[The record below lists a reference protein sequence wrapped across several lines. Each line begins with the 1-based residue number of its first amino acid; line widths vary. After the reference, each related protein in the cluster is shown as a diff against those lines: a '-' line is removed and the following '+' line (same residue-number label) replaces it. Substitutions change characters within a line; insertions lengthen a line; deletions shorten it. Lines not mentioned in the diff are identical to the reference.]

1 MMKRLPIVIAVAA
14 LASGGFA
21 SAALAGPSQNT
32 QSDQNGQ
39 ASSGNWQQNGSWA
52 QNRAAF
58 LNARLAALHAG
69 LELNPDQE
77 KLWPPVE
84 SAIRDFCKLVT
95 SQWRAH
101 RNEEQGLNPV
111 DRLEKRSEAI
121 TARGQAL
128 KKIADAA
135 KPLYATLN
143 DAQKERL
150 PILLRAIRHPF
161 MSEFHHHHKRH
172 HREWRNEERH
182 DENWR
187 NNERHDENWRN
198 DEDQRHQG
206 MEEPMNGNQMMME
219 HQDQENH
226 DGYRDRDQD
235 HDDDGD

>member
-14 LASGGFA
+14 FASGGIA

-32 QSDQNGQ
+32 QSDQNES
-39 ASSGNWQQNGSWA
+39 ANSGNWQQNGLWA

-69 LELNPDQE
+69 LELNADQE

-84 SAIRDFCKLVT
+84 NAMRDFCKLVS

-101 RNEEQGLNPV
+101 RNQEQGLNPV
-111 DRLEKRSEAI
+111 DRLEKHSEAI

-161 MSEFHHHHKRH
+161 MSEFHHHHRRH
-172 HREWRNEERH
+172 HGEWRNEERRN
-182 DENWR
+182 ENWR
-187 NNERHDENWRN
+187 NNE
-198 DEDQRHQG
+198 DQHHQG
-206 MEEPMNGNQMMME
+206 MEQPMNGDQMMME
-219 HQDQENH
+219 HQDHEDH
-226 DGYRDRDQD
+226 DGYRDRD